1 MDATLISF
9 SSLFY
14 ASKKPTH
21 MSRAKFE
28 QRLKRL
34 TCALSAYDK
43 SEGRIVHCSMKI
55 RTSIDK
61 IKSDLLTP
69 TTAQLEIE
77 LSRTPMTMTNDQAFA
92 LF

>member
-1 MDATLISF
+1 MW
-9 SSLFY
+9 
-14 ASKKPTH
+14 
-21 MSRAKFE
+21 RAKFE

-34 TCALSAYDK
+34 TCALNAYDK
-43 SEGRIVHCSMKI
+43 REGRIVHCSMKI

-61 IKSDLLTP
+61 IKSDLL
-69 TTAQLEIE
+69 LEIE